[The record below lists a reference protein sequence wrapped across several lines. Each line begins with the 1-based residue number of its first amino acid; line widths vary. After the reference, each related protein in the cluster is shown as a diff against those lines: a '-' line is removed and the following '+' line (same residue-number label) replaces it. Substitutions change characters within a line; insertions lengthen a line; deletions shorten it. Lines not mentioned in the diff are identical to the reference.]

1 MDGRH
6 ARAVLGVPEHASADD
21 IRRAFRQRALVTHPD
36 RGGDRTAFELAVLA
50 FETLQH
56 VTVSTPVA
64 RRANPFAPMT
74 TPAAT
79 PAARPRF
86 SMYDCTRVTPVRQFA
101 DVLRVALARR

>member
-6 ARAVLGVPEHASADD
+6 ARVVLGVAEHASADD

-36 RGGDRTAFELAVLA
+36 RGGDRTSFELVVLA

-56 VTVSTPVA
+56 VTISAPVT
-64 RRANPFAPMT
+64 RRVPEPAMAPV
-74 TPAAT
+74 
-79 PAARPRF
+79 ARPRF
-86 SMYDCTRVTPVRQFA
+86 SAYDSTRMPPVRQFA